1 METLEE
7 RYLPIVVVEELV
19 EARNLGKILEAPR
32 IDRIFLGT
40 KELSPSSHDRAN
52 QLRSLHTAS

>member
-1 METLEE
+1 MENFEE
-7 RYLPIVVVEELV
+7 RYLPIVVVEELIA
-19 EARNLGKILEAPR
+19 ARNLEKILEAPR

-52 QLRSLHTAS
+52 RLRPLHTAS